1 MEYYAALE
9 REEILTHVTKCMN
22 LEDSKFNNFI
32 EKGQILYDPTHVK
45 YLQ

>member
-9 REEILTHVTKCMN
+9 REETLTHVTKCVN
-22 LEDSKFNNFI
+22 LEDSKLNNLI
-32 EKGQILYDPTHVK
+32 AKGQILYDPTRVK